1 MRSTGDSEF
10 ELFLTDLWGESG
22 PGPGT
27 GGRRPYVPSAEGAI
41 VHAAIRRGV
50 TDETGL
56 TDLVFFRRHPARN
69 GRLIARD
76 EPDFGPLSREWLTI
90 RDTVVRPILGT
101 FGPPG
106 VHCARLAGDR
116 DLAAVFAGRLRLAAP
131 GTSTGAGPVRSSG
144 LAVRKMQQVL
154 SAAGYLPR
162 EGADGQFGR
171 VTAAAVSR
179 FKADRQIEPPGP
191 MVDARTLRAL
201 DVICLLHEGDRGQAI
216 DVSRATRYIAV
227 AGPSPTTAREWGRRR
242 ELLPLHRDYALL
254 KVLYTLRTRAI
265 GDTVKVH
272 PFRYDEPVPAP
283 LDFSGLRDTD
293 VIFIAGHGDH
303 NGLFAMGPDAGRGVD
318 RLVKI
323 LTGDGNLARL
333 RRNKSI
339 TILLLSCRAGL
350 GFHKTLAKRLS
361 KALGIRTTVGGA
373 LGFTFGSN
381 RTAFTAHNE
390 VLIRGIPWIMEY
402 PRSLTVREAENETSA
417 REGRTITVAGKKT
430 QIDQFV
436 RNKEALEK
444 AMKDIA
450 GQLRATEVNKALDE
464 IDTRFAARWRGL
476 LRAQFELYAPA
487 RSASNLE
494 FDMWFDDIT
503 EGYVWTDAAAT
514 TDQEVAALLK
524 GDLVPV
530 DATTLTCTR

>member
-1 MRSTGDSEF
+1 
-10 ELFLTDLWGESG
+10 
-22 PGPGT
+22 
-27 GGRRPYVPSAEGAI
+27 
-41 VHAAIRRGV
+41 
-50 TDETGL
+50 
-56 TDLVFFRRHPARN
+56 
-69 GRLIARD
+69 
-76 EPDFGPLSREWLTI
+76 
-90 RDTVVRPILGT
+90 
-101 FGPPG
+101 
-106 VHCARLAGDR
+106 
-116 DLAAVFAGRLRLAAP
+116 
-131 GTSTGAGPVRSSG
+131 
-144 LAVRKMQQVL
+144 
-154 SAAGYLPR
+154 
-162 EGADGQFGR
+162 
-171 VTAAAVSR
+171 
-179 FKADRQIEPPGP
+179 
-191 MVDARTLRAL
+191 
-201 DVICLLHEGDRGQAI
+201 
-216 DVSRATRYIAV
+216 
-227 AGPSPTTAREWGRRR
+227 
-242 ELLPLHRDYALL
+242 
-254 KVLYTLRTRAI
+254 
-265 GDTVKVH
+265 
-272 PFRYDEPVPAP
+272 VPAP

-361 KALGIRTTVGGA
+361 RALGIRTTVGGA